1 MVSMRTFSKA
11 QIASLL
17 ASGVDFGVTFLLLQW
32 LGVPPV
38 AASARVTF
46 YGATGTLCGGVTHF
60 MISRTWVFNAQEKK
74 WVAQLNRYLLVWVGN
89 LVLNVSGL
97 YLLTRYTDINHM
109 IAKVVTAIIVAV
121 FYNYVLQKKFVFK

>member
-46 YGATGTLCGGVTHF
+46 YGASGTLCGGVTHF
-60 MISRTWVFNAQEKK
+60 MISRTWVFNAQEQK
-74 WVAQLNRYLLVWVGN
+74 WVAQLNRYVLVWVGN
-89 LVLNVSGL
+89 YDCQGCHCHNGRC
-97 YLLTRYTDINHM
+97 LLQLC
-109 IAKVVTAIIVAV
+109 TAEEVCI
-121 FYNYVLQKKFVFK
+121 